1 MPPTRKYVSGYT
13 KRLRKRKIEE
23 LTQSQRGA
31 LDRFIVRESHA
42 TIDENIFNEQEQD
55 DVEELQDIENNMD
68 ECVGNAEQNENDDNE
83 NADIDDHN
91 EDVEDVDIENHNN
104 ENVTD
109 LFNEEP
115 SQSIPLD
122 IYDPRN
128 WNNIDPKFRDLLVE
142 KGPVRDLLIGK
153 GPKDHLHRRFS
164 STFYTRYLPN
174 GEQHGGRLKEHE
186 TSIEHINHMS
196 TWIDFHI
203 RLQKNKTIDGV
214 VQNQIKKEKKH
225 WRNLLKRLI
234 SIVKYLGKYSL
245 AFRGSNEKIHDINN
259 GNFMGQVEMIAE
271 WDPVMKEHV
280 RRMDDKETH
289 YHYLSHKIQNELIL
303 LLASELKSAIIKKIE
318 EAKYF
323 SVILDCTPDAS
334 NQEQM
339 SLIVRCVDVS
349 TNPIKVEEFFL
360 EFLIVNDTTGQ
371 GLFEELQTVL
381 QKLKLDIDNVR
392 GQGYDNGSNMSGKYQ
407 GVQRKLL
414 DVNPRAL
421 YTPCGCHSLN
431 LTLCDIANS
440 CGKAKDFFGIIQ
452 RIYTLFANSTKRWK
466 ILKDNVKHLTLKSLS
481 VTRWESRIESVRA
494 IRFQAADLREALLQ
508 LAESDGDSK
517 ITSEANSLATY
528 ELGNFEFLLGMVIW
542 YDILGAVNVVS
553 KNLQSEDM
561 LIDVAIDKV
570 KGLITFFEKYRENG
584 FTEAMYT
591 AKEIATDMGIDPVF
605 LEKRKIRRK
614 KHFDENTCEPSQS
627 VPKSAEEKFRI
638 DYFLYLV
645 DQAIGSLRRRFQQY
659 QEYENIFGFLF
670 TSKKLNSLD
679 DCDLKNS
686 CSHLESIL
694 KNDKFFDV
702 DGEDLFVEL
711 KVLREL
717 LPKENTTAIAILNF
731 LKRLNCFPNAFIA
744 YRILLTIPVTVAS
757 AERIFSY

>member
-13 KRLRKRKIEE
+13 KRLRKRKIKE

-55 DVEELQDIENNMD
+55 DVELQDIEKNMD

-104 ENVTD
+104 ENITD

-128 WNNIDPKFRDLLVE
+128 WDNIDPKFRDLLVE
-142 KGPVRDLLIGK
+142 KGPIRDLLIGK

-174 GEQHGGRLKEHE
+174 GEQHDRD
-186 TSIEHINHMS
+186 
-196 TWIDFHI
+196 W
-203 RLQKNKTIDGV
+203 
-214 VQNQIKKEKKH
+214 
-225 WRNLLKRLI
+225 LI
-234 SIVKYLGKYSL
+234 L

-360 EFLIVNDTTGQ
+360 EFLVMNDTTGQ

-407 GVQRKLL
+407 
-414 DVNPRAL
+414 
-421 YTPCGCHSLN
+421 
-431 LTLCDIANS
+431 
-440 CGKAKDFFGIIQ
+440 
-452 RIYTLFANSTKRWK
+452 
-466 ILKDNVKHLTLKSLS
+466 
-481 VTRWESRIESVRA
+481 VTCWESRIESVRA

-711 KVLREL
+711 KMEGARVIVWSH
-717 LPKENTTAIAILNF
+717 K
-731 LKRLNCFPNAFIA
+731 
-744 YRILLTIPVTVAS
+744 ILL
-757 AERIFSY
+757 ESYELDKK

>member
-1 MPPTRKYVSGYT
+1 MLLEVVLQTESLLQTGNVKLNLTTPK
-13 KRLRKRKIEE
+13 EE
-23 LTQSQRGA
+23 YIYFL
-31 LDRFIVRESHA
+31 
-42 TIDENIFNEQEQD
+42 
-55 DVEELQDIENNMD
+55 
-68 ECVGNAEQNENDDNE
+68 NENDDNE

-122 IYDPRN
+122 IYNPRN
-128 WNNIDPKFRDLLVE
+128 WDNIDPKFRDLLAE

-153 GPKDHLHRRFS
+153 GPKDHLHRCFS

-174 GEQHGGRLKEHE
+174 GEQYDRDWLIGRLKQHE

-196 TWIDFHI
+196 TWIDFRI

-214 VQNQIKKEKKH
+214 VQNRIKKEKE
-225 WRNLLKRLI
+225 
-234 SIVKYLGKYSL
+234 
-245 AFRGSNEKIHDINN
+245 SNEKIHDINN

-303 LLASELKSAIIKKIE
+303 LL
-318 EAKYF
+318 
-323 SVILDCTPDAS
+323 
-334 NQEQM
+334 
-339 SLIVRCVDVS
+339 
-349 TNPIKVEEFFL
+349 
-360 EFLIVNDTTGQ
+360 
-371 GLFEELQTVL
+371 LQTVL
-381 QKLKLDIDNVR
+381 QKLKLDIDDVR

-414 DVNPRAL
+414 DINPRAL

-440 CGKAKDFFGIIQ
+440 CGKAKYFFGIIQ
-452 RIYTLFANSTKRWK
+452 L
-466 ILKDNVKHLTLKSLS
+466 
-481 VTRWESRIESVRA
+481 TRWESRIESVRA

-508 LAESDGDSK
+508 LAESDS
-517 ITSEANSLATY
+517 
-528 ELGNFEFLLGMVIW
+528 
-542 YDILGAVNVVS
+542 AVNVVS

-570 KGLITFFEKYRENG
+570 KGLITFFEKYREHG
-584 FTEAMYT
+584 FTEAMCT
-591 AKEIATDMGIDPVF
+591 AKDIATDMGIDPVF
-605 LEKRKIRRK
+605 PEKRKIRRK
-614 KHFDENTCEPSQS
+614 KYFDENTCEPSQS

-670 TSKKLNSLD
+670 TSEKLNSLD

-694 KNDKFFDV
+694 KNDKFSDV

-717 LPKENTTAIAILNF
+717 LPKVNTTATAILNF

-757 AERIFSY
+757 AERSFSKLKLLKSYLRSTMSQERLNGLALISTESELLEKLDYEHLIDEFSSKNSRRSIFRH

>member
-13 KRLRKRKIEE
+13 KRLRKRKIKE

-83 NADIDDHN
+83 NADIDHHN

-128 WNNIDPKFRDLLVE
+128 WDNIDPKFCDLLVE
-142 KGPVRDLLIGK
+142 EGPVRDLLIGK
-153 GPKDHLHRRFS
+153 GPKGHLHRHFS
-164 STFYTRYLPN
+164 SPFYTRYLPN
-174 GEQHGGRLKEHE
+174 GEQHDRDWLMYSKDLNNVFCFCCKLFKKGPQKSQLANEGFKDWIHLSGRLKEHE
-186 TSIEHINHMS
+186 RSIEHINHMS
-196 TWIDFHI
+196 TWIDFRI

-214 VQNQIKKEKKH
+214 QNRIKKEKEH

-303 LLASELKSAIIKKIE
+303 LLAFELKSAIIKKIE

-360 EFLIVNDTTGQ
+360 EFFIVNDTTGQ

-440 CGKAKDFFGIIQ
+440 CGKAKDFFGIIK

-481 VTRWESRIESVRA
+481 VTRWESCIESVRA

-517 ITSEANSLATY
+517 ITSEPNSLATY

-542 YDILGAVNVVS
+542 YYILGAVNVVS
-553 KNLQSEDM
+553 KNLQAEDM

-570 KGLITFFEKYRENG
+570 KGSITFFEKYRENG
-584 FTEAMYT
+584 FTEAMCT

-605 LEKRKIRRK
+605 PENRKIRRK
-614 KHFDENTCEPSQS
+614 KTF
-627 VPKSAEEKFRI
+627 
-638 DYFLYLV
+638 
-645 DQAIGSLRRRFQQY
+645 
-659 QEYENIFGFLF
+659 
-670 TSKKLNSLD
+670 
-679 DCDLKNS
+679 
-686 CSHLESIL
+686 
-694 KNDKFFDV
+694 
-702 DGEDLFVEL
+702 
-711 KVLREL
+711 
-717 LPKENTTAIAILNF
+717 
-731 LKRLNCFPNAFIA
+731 
-744 YRILLTIPVTVAS
+744 
-757 AERIFSY
+757 

>member
-1 MPPTRKYVSGYT
+1 
-13 KRLRKRKIEE
+13 
-23 LTQSQRGA
+23 
-31 LDRFIVRESHA
+31 
-42 TIDENIFNEQEQD
+42 
-55 DVEELQDIENNMD
+55 MD
-68 ECVGNAEQNENDDNE
+68 ECVGNAEQNENDDKE

-91 EDVEDVDIENHNN
+91 EDVEDVDIENHR
-104 ENVTD
+104 T
-109 LFNEEP
+109 
-115 SQSIPLD
+115 
-122 IYDPRN
+122 
-128 WNNIDPKFRDLLVE
+128 
-142 KGPVRDLLIGK
+142 
-153 GPKDHLHRRFS
+153 
-164 STFYTRYLPN
+164 
-174 GEQHGGRLKEHE
+174 
-186 TSIEHINHMS
+186 
-196 TWIDFHI
+196 
-203 RLQKNKTIDGV
+203 
-214 VQNQIKKEKKH
+214 
-225 WRNLLKRLI
+225 
-234 SIVKYLGKYSL
+234 L
-245 AFRGSNEKIHDINN
+245 AFCGSNEKIHDINN

-280 RRMDDKETH
+280 RCMDDKETH

-303 LLASELKSAIIKKIE
+303 LLASELKSATIKKIE

-323 SVILDCTPDAS
+323 SVILDCTPNAS

-339 SLIVRCVDVS
+339 SLIDKDFLKSCKRCCKNLRVA
-349 TNPIKVEEFFL
+349 
-360 EFLIVNDTTGQ
+360 
-371 GLFEELQTVL
+371 
-381 QKLKLDIDNVR
+381 
-392 GQGYDNGSNMSGKYQ
+392 QGYDNGSNMSGKYQ

-421 YTPCGCHSLN
+421 YTPCGCHSLI

-481 VTRWESRIESVRA
+481 VTRWESSIESVRA

-517 ITSEANSLATY
+517 ITSKANSLATY
-528 ELGNFEFLLGMVIW
+528 ELGNFEFLLGMVTW

-584 FTEAMYT
+584 FTEAMCT

-605 LEKRKIRRK
+605 PEKRKIHRK

-627 VPKSAEEKFRI
+627 VPESAEEKFRI

-645 DQAIGSLRRRFQQY
+645 DQVIGSS
-659 QEYENIFGFLF
+659 E
-670 TSKKLNSLD
+670 KLNSLD
-679 DCDLKNS
+679 DCHLKNS

-694 KNDKFFDV
+694 K
-702 DGEDLFVEL
+702 
-711 KVLREL
+711 
-717 LPKENTTAIAILNF
+717 
-731 LKRLNCFPNAFIA
+731 
-744 YRILLTIPVTVAS
+744 
-757 AERIFSY
+757 